1 VRRTTARSIG
11 CITASEQA
19 IMNEALLKQAGL
31 VEEDVIA
38 VDATGFRPTNTIAY
52 SQMRR
57 GKPLRECCG
66 RQQSNDCA
74 WRWAEFCRR

>member
-1 VRRTTARSIG
+1 
-11 CITASEQA
+11 
-19 IMNEALLKQAGL
+19 MNEALLKQAGL

-74 WRWAEFCRR
+74 WRWAEFCRRSSVVQVAPMSGVSQPG